1 MMLPNTGVHWHA
13 TSMDITMMAA
23 LGSQE
28 RTAGEFERLVKKAG
42 LRILETYTYTW
53 PVTNAVM
60 VLVPAGK
67 IDHEGTAKE
76 EDLLRKEGEI

>member
-1 MMLPNTGVHWHA
+1 
-13 TSMDITMMAA
+13 MMAA

-28 RTAGEFERLVKKAG
+28 RTANEFERLVEKAG

-60 VLVPAGK
+60 VLVPARKVGY
-67 IDHEGTAKE
+67 EGTAKK
-76 EDLLRKEGEI
+76 EDSLRKEEEVGADISKLEISAGQGSY

>member
-1 MMLPNTGVHWHA
+1 
-13 TSMDITMMAA
+13 MMAA

-28 RTAGEFERLVKKAG
+28 RTANEFERLVEKAG

-60 VLVPAGK
+60 VLVLAGK
-67 IDHEGTAKE
+67 IDYEGAAKKG
-76 EDLLRKEGEI
+76 DSLRKEAEVGVDISKLEISAGR